1 MAKTI
6 AEMSGYCDLLN
17 ERIESARVAI
27 ADLNGLIRDAQKE
40 IESLRNE
47 NTAIR
52 TELALHVKQ
61 SERWDNRIW
70 TILGLF
76 IGSLLALAG
85 SLIVNSIRR

>member
-27 ADLNGLIRDAQKE
+27 ADLNGLLRESQKE
-40 IESLRNE
+40 IETLRND
-47 NTAIR
+47 NTALR

-61 SERWDNRIW
+61 SEKWDNRMW

-85 SLIVNSIRR
+85 SLIVNAIKR